1 MPLQKTRMTKK
12 TSIFKAEGK
21 KVPSLGYLIL
31 PLPLRKLILQ
41 CFVMYWYETKSRRKC
56 TCVVF
61 IHYTTTYTC
70 RQTWKVYKNS
80 SLKPKTSCNLNK
92 TKKTSVNK
100 SSLKNEIKCS
110 YSRENGATF
119 PSAWEVGHVDNG
131 LLNMAT
137 NIADENHLIRSP
149 LLVKIRK

>member
-1 MPLQKTRMTKK
+1 MFRDVLIWDEVETEMYMCSFYSLHNNIHLQTNVKGLQK
-12 TSIFKAEGK
+12 
-21 KVPSLGYLIL
+21 
-31 PLPLRKLILQ
+31 
-41 CFVMYWYETKSRRKC
+41 
-56 TCVVF
+56 F
-61 IHYTTTYTC
+61 IA
-70 RQTWKVYKNS
+70 KE
-80 SLKPKTSCNLNK
+80 KTSCNLNK

-100 SSLKNEIKCS
+100 SSLKNEIKFS

-137 NIADENHLIRSP
+137 TIADENHLIRSP